1 MISVAAG
8 AVKQNWQALEFACE
22 DLRLAPMT
30 LKPYDIVWNLW
41 LEKDG
46 KGCKV
51 NFCKLFCDT
60 PSTGVTAKLC
70 KKQLNKA
77 DTRKAKTGL
86 AKFIVASGRTNV
98 EANEF
103 NKPGMNSYL
112 EDALLDATSNYI
124 QQLQLYMIFIY
135 VSNLL
140 LLMLPTSQIGE
151 LWDMLVGP
159 CERTESLWWWPSKSP
174 MESWIQHDLTTSIAK
189 AWFLQLIERANAWLT
204 SVLPNNWLV

>member
-1 MISVAAG
+1 MDELVSAINLDLGCCLSRVSVDCSAYAPASDAMISVAAG

-30 LKPYDIVWNLW
+30 LKPYDIVWHLW

-135 VSNLL
+135 VC
-140 LLMLPTSQIGE
+140 QIFCCWCFR
-151 LWDMLVGP
+151 LRRL
-159 CERTESLWWWPSKSP
+159 ESF
-174 MESWIQHDLTTSIAK
+174 EIC
-189 AWFLQLIERANAWLT
+189 
-204 SVLPNNWLV
+204 

>member
-1 MISVAAG
+1 MI
-8 AVKQNWQALEFACE
+8 
-22 DLRLAPMT
+22 
-30 LKPYDIVWNLW
+30 
-41 LEKDG
+41 G

-51 NFCKLFCDT
+51 IFCKLFCDT

-70 KKQLNKA
+70 KKQLNKV

-124 QQLQLYMIFIY
+124 QQLPITAVYDIHSC

-151 LWDMLVGP
+151 L
-159 CERTESLWWWPSKSP
+159 
-174 MESWIQHDLTTSIAK
+174 
-189 AWFLQLIERANAWLT
+189 
-204 SVLPNNWLV
+204 